1 MKISLSYL
9 WKFHYSRDPFQ
20 TEVIVKNP
28 TEGLNRLFPARN
40 KKFSDAVNFE
50 KRASEALDF
59 FDSDLHGS
67 DVTMMAEVYGSDFQ
81 KVWKKTHKKWW
92 A

>member
-1 MKISLSYL
+1 L
-9 WKFHYSRDPFQ
+9 REPFQ

-28 TEGLNRLFPARN
+28 AKNLNRFFPAFRR
-40 KKFSDAVNFE
+40 KIPDAVNFGE
-50 KRASEALDF
+50 RENKTLDF

-81 KVWKKTHKKWW
+81 KVWKKTRKKWW